1 MKAII
6 AILLLGVTGAALAET
21 SKPADQPI
29 TVYKG
34 GKSYI
39 YDRAS
44 TPYRAGT
51 PYIDDRLQMRR
62 LLPSGFRSDSQKAPS
77 DATQGAPD
85 TGDKPAP
92 EKTPARHRVG

>member
-34 GKSYI
+34 GKPYI

-51 PYIDDRLQMRR
+51 PYISDRLFMRQR
-62 LLPSGFRSDSQKAPS
+62 LPTGFRPDTQDASP
-77 DATQGAPD
+77 DATQGTPD
-85 TGDKPAP
+85 TTNRPAP
-92 EKTPARHRVG
+92 VKAQHGVG

>member
-6 AILLLGVTGAALAET
+6 AILLLTVPGAALAET
-21 SKPADQPI
+21 SKPADQSI

-34 GKSYI
+34 GKPYV

-51 PYIDDRLQMRR
+51 PYISDRLFMRQR
-62 LLPSGFRSDSQKAPS
+62 LPTGFRPDALEAPPDASQG
-77 DATQGAPD
+77 TPD
-85 TGDKPAP
+85 PTNKPAP
-92 EKTPARHRVG
+92 AKARHGVG